1 MKPHLGVMM
10 TTWLLAVAL
19 ARPTADAFEDKDN
32 STLSLG
38 LRYFY
43 GEGVQQDLRKAEELF
58 DGMDAAHQEDLA
70 LMFQMGAG
78 PVDRGNQGHA
88 PDLAL
93 AAKWHQRAAERG
105 DTQAQAAL
113 CGILYDGEGIPQNF
127 ALAADWCQRAAEKGD
142 HDGQLTL
149 GEMYEKG
156 QGVLQDFVTAYM
168 WYNLAATGFSNLSSL
183 SDNKIF
189 KRVHSEFMERAIS
202 ARDALARRMTPAQ
215 LAEGQRLAK
224 EWRPK

>member
-1 MKPHLGVMM
+1 MKPYLGMM
-10 TTWLLAVAL
+10 ITTWLLAVAL
-19 ARPTADAFEDKDN
+19 ARPTADAFGDTD
-32 STLSLG
+32 STRLSLG

-43 GEGVQQDLRKAEELF
+43 GEGVQQDPRKAEELF
-58 DGMDAAHQEDLA
+58 DGMDAKDQEALA
-70 LMFQMGAG
+70 LMFQMGAP

-88 PDLAL
+88 PDLAV
-93 AAKWHQRAAERG
+93 AARWHLRAAERG
-105 DTQAQAAL
+105 DIPAQAAL

-127 ALAADWCQRAAEKGD
+127 ALAAYWCQQAAEKGD
-142 HDGQLTL
+142 HSGQLTL

-156 QGVLQDFVTAYM
+156 QAVLQGFVTAYM
-168 WYNLAATGFSNLSSL
+168 WYNLAATGFSNLSSI
-183 SDNKIF
+183 SDEKIF

-202 ARDALARRMTPAQ
+202 ARDALARRMTSTQ